1 MNGMSGMSGTGGMG
15 GMPLPHRYVIGLDR
29 HTRVLDG
36 GRALLGGHPT
46 RLLRLTPR
54 ARGLLT
60 GRTLRVRDRAGAVL
74 ADRLLATGLAHPLV
88 TELPP
93 IDSNAP
99 NAPNDPSDPNGTV
112 TYVIPV
118 RDRPDQL
125 DRALASIRATTT
137 DAPVIVVDDASHAP
151 APVAAVAGR
160 HHARVLPLADNL
172 GPAGARNA
180 GLREVTTPY
189 VVFIDSDIVLAQ
201 DTVDV
206 LLRHF
211 ADPAVVL
218 AVPRIAALPGPDAE
232 RWLGRYESTRS
243 SLDLGRH
250 PASVRTGTP
259 VSWVPSACMLARTDA
274 LTKADGFDAGMRVGE
289 DVDLC
294 WRLTADG
301 GRIRYEPAVQAA
313 HEHRVELADWFHR
326 KAVYGT
332 GAHPLARRHPGNIA
346 PAILAPWSAAMLVA
360 LLAQR
365 RWSMPVAGGL
375 AAVATVRNAQK
386 LKGIAHPLPHAA
398 RLTALGSLASLTQG
412 TALLTRH
419 WWPLTVVGC
428 LVSRR
433 LRRATAVAAVTDVA
447 LETLGRGPEPTRLD
461 PVRYA
466 VARRLDD
473 LAYGSGVW
481 LSALKGRST
490 AALRP
495 RIVRAAARPRSPL
508 PHERAGPRGDARP
521 RRTPAA

>member
-1 MNGMSGMSGTGGMG
+1 MT
-15 GMPLPHRYVIGLDR
+15 LPHGFVVALDR
-29 HTRVLDG
+29 RTRVLDG
-36 GRALLGGHPT
+36 GRALLGGTPT

-54 ARGLLT
+54 ARALLT
-60 GRTLRVRDRAGAVL
+60 GRTLYVRDRAGAVL
-74 ADRLLATGLAHPLV
+74 ADRLLATGLAHPLA
-88 TELPP
+88 TELPR
-93 IDSNAP
+93 NGLKTP
-99 NAPNDPSDPNGTV
+99 NAPNSLSGTV

-125 DRALASIRATTT
+125 DRALAGIRATTT
-137 DAPVIVVDDASHAP
+137 DAPVLVVDDASHEP
-151 APVAAVAGR
+151 APVAAVAAR
-160 HHARVLPLADNL
+160 HHARVLPLPANL

-189 VVFIDSDIVLAQ
+189 VAFVDSDIVLAPG
-201 DTVDV
+201 TVDV

-211 ADPAVVL
+211 ADPAVVM
-218 AVPRIAALPGPDAE
+218 AVPRITALPGPGSE
-232 RWLGRYESTRS
+232 RWLGRYESIRS
-243 SLDLGRH
+243 SLDLGSR
-250 PASVRTGTP
+250 PAAVRTGTP

-274 LTKADGFDAGMRVGE
+274 LLKADGFDEAMRVGE

-301 GRIRYEPAVQAA
+301 GRVRYEPAVHAA
-313 HEHRVELADWFHR
+313 HEHRVELVDWFRR

-332 GAHPLARRHPGNIA
+332 GAHPLARRHPDNIA
-346 PAILAPWSAAMLVA
+346 PAILAPWSAALLVA

-365 RWSMPVAGGL
+365 RWSLPAAGGL
-375 AAVATVRNAQK
+375 AAMATVSNARK
-386 LKGIAHPLPHAA
+386 LKGIAHPLPQAA

-412 TALLTRH
+412 AALLTRH
-419 WWPLTVVGC
+419 WWPLTAVGC
-428 LVSRR
+428 LASRR
-433 LRRATAVAAVTDVA
+433 LRRATAVAAVADVA
-447 LETLGRGPEPTRLD
+447 LETLGRGPDATRLD

-495 RIVRAAARPRSPL
+495 RIVWPARPRSPL
-508 PHERAGPRGDARP
+508 PRERAGPRAAARP